1 MTTTTTSSQYARLAS
16 RFGSAVADA
25 DPDAAT
31 PCTDWTVRD
40 VVAHVLDTQRD
51 FLLGHDVA
59 LPQRP
64 PLDDL
69 AAAWEEH
76 STAVST
82 VLDQPGVA
90 ERSYD
95 GYFGPTT
102 IGETLADFYGF
113 DLVVHGW
120 DVARAGARAWHVD
133 DDEAASWRRTAEGW
147 GPAIRAEGI
156 CGPEVAVP
164 DDASGWEQL
173 LGFVGRDPGWRPTT
187 A

>member
-1 MTTTTTSSQYARLAS
+1 MTSTTTTDYTRLAD
-16 RFGSAVADA
+16 RFGSVLPGAEPGAV
-25 DPDAAT
+25 T
-31 PCTDWTVRD
+31 PCTGWTVRD

-64 PLDDL
+64 ALDDL
-69 AAAWEEH
+69 AGAWGEH
-76 STAVST
+76 SAAVAA

-90 ERSYD
+90 ERAYD

-102 IGETLADFYGF
+102 IGGTMADFYGF

-120 DVARAGARAWHVD
+120 DVARASDQPWPL
-133 DDEAASWRRTAEGW
+133 DDEEAAAWRRTAESW

-164 DDASGWEQL
+164 DEASGWDRL
-173 LGFVGRDPGWRPTT
+173 LGFVGRDPGWAP
-187 A
+187 AGS